1 MSRSA
6 PSAPVVAPRPSPTEA
21 RPSARLRPRRNKA
34 AAVNPEIVRLELPD
48 PTGLEARYG
57 VPHET
62 QGPRVRLGAAWAVAV
77 ALALAI
83 RPLRPFGLA
92 IAYGVA
98 AGFAAMGI
106 IDAHR
111 DDDRMSADRWVA
123 ALGASTLPVLATLGA
138 RALGGGLIAIVIVA
152 VGMAMAGADPRT
164 SVLDRASQ
172 IVAAA
177 AICGGAAASV
187 VLLADYEI
195 GAVIILLVFVMVYDA
210 SDFLIGSGATN
221 AVEGPLAGALAVAA
235 TALVFTVVHAP
246 PFRGGDVWWFA
257 LLAMVAFPAGQV
269 VASALLPQAR
279 TRVPALRRLDSL
291 LVAAPLWAA
300 LVGLYL

>member
-1 MSRSA
+1 ME
-6 PSAPVVAPRPSPTEA
+6 P
-21 RPSARLRPRRNKA
+21 
-34 AAVNPEIVRLELPD
+34 PD
-48 PTGLEARYG
+48 PTGLAARYG
-57 VPHET
+57 IPHVT
-62 QGPRVRLGAAWAVAV
+62 QGPRVRLGLAWAVTV

-106 IDAHR
+106 IDARR
-111 DDDRMSADRWVA
+111 DDDRMSPDRWIA

-138 RALGGGLIAIVIVA
+138 RAVGGGLIALVIAA
-152 VGMAMAGADPRT
+152 VVLAMAGTDSSV
-164 SVLDRASQ
+164 SVLDRAAQ
-172 IVAAA
+172 MVAAA

-195 GAVIILLVFVMVYDA
+195 GAVIILLVFVMMYDA
-210 SDFLIGSGATN
+210 SDYVIGSGAKN
-221 AVEGPLAGALAVAA
+221 AVEGPLAGALMVAA
-235 TALVFTVVHAP
+235 TSLVFIGVGAA

-257 LLAMVAFPAGQV
+257 LMSMVAFPGGQV
-269 VASALLPQAR
+269 LASALLPQAR